1 MAENVPKEG
10 PLKYACNGYTNANK
24 NKNEIKNNE
33 DSKNENENKEDSKNE
48 EKYVLPLNCYDFVE
62 GYYDPKKNILCA
74 HITGTDI
81 RVPTE
86 KEVEWILKHCRV
98 GKI

>member
-1 MAENVPKEG
+1 MAENIPKEG

-24 NKNEIKNNE
+24 NKNEIKN
-33 DSKNENENKEDSKNE
+33 KNENENNEDSKNE

-74 HITGTDI
+74 HITGSDI

-98 GKI
+98 GRI